1 MYRSNTNNPTANRVL
16 TIVDSLNILVF
27 IFIFISFVTARFIR
41 DESLGQHI
49 EHENPLSVG
58 VVSLR

>member
-1 MYRSNTNNPTANRVL
+1 MTPGSNTNNPTANRVL

-27 IFIFISFVTARFIR
+27 ILISFVTARFIR

-49 EHENPLSVG
+49 EHENPLNVG
-58 VVSLR
+58 FVSLR

>member
-1 MYRSNTNNPTANRVL
+1 MTPGSNTNNPTANKVL

-27 IFIFISFVTARFIR
+27 IFISFGTARFIR

-49 EHENPLSVG
+49 ERQNPLSVG
-58 VVSLR
+58 FVSLR